1 MPLSE
6 DCDVFWE
13 PSLKSS
19 PSRFGLIDRR
29 LSEGMDQ
36 GVCDLGASCSFADL
50 SQNWMRSISHSF
62 GSHLKLFLSE
72 RTVRGGIWEVR
83 KECPKRF
90 LGRKK
95 STCSPLF
102 ESIDSMFIAA
112 AAWMWYRGEKGF
124 YPPPFFWRVAI
135 VSTLTGFYL
144 ITLRINWGPLI
155 YEDSIGD
162 DKVYIFYRC
171 AHSLRL

>member
-19 PSRFGLIDRR
+19 PSSFDLIDRR

-36 GVCDLGASCSFADL
+36 GVCDLGASCSFVDL
-50 SQNWMRSISHSF
+50 SKKWMRSISRSF
-62 GSHLKLFLSE
+62 GSHLKFFLSE

-90 LGRKK
+90 LVRKK
-95 STCSPLF
+95 STCSLLVR
-102 ESIDSMFIAA
+102 EHRLHVHCCCRL
-112 AAWMWYRGEKGF
+112 YVVQGRKRVL
-124 YPPPFFWRVAI
+124 PPPPLCSEGSSLCLPLLFFTR
-135 VSTLTGFYL
+135 
-144 ITLRINWGPLI
+144 
-155 YEDSIGD
+155 
-162 DKVYIFYRC
+162 
-171 AHSLRL
+171 

>member
-19 PSRFGLIDRR
+19 SNSFGLIDRR

-36 GVCDLGASCSFADL
+36 GVCDLGASCSFVDL
-50 SQNWMRSISHSF
+50 SKKWMRSISRSF

-72 RTVRGGIWEVR
+72 RIVRGGIWEVR

-90 LGRKK
+90 LGGKK
-95 STCSPLF
+95 STCYSLVRERRLHVHCCCRLDVVQGQKKGSTPPLCSEGSPLC
-102 ESIDSMFIAA
+102 
-112 AAWMWYRGEKGF
+112 
-124 YPPPFFWRVAI
+124 
-135 VSTLTGFYL
+135 L
-144 ITLRINWGPLI
+144 PLL
-155 YEDSIGD
+155 
-162 DKVYIFYRC
+162 VFTW
-171 AHSLRL
+171 